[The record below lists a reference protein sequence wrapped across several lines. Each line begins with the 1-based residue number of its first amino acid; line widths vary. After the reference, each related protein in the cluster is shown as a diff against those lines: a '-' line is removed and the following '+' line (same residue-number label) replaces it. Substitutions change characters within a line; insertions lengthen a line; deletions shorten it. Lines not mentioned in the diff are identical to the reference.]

1 MLAARQRTRGS
12 KKAIKLKQKPSLEK
26 KRMRKKEIAELIYKR
41 ERGER
46 VRDPERFVICPF
58 REAERSQGECP

>member
-1 MLAARQRTRGS
+1 
-12 KKAIKLKQKPSLEK
+12 
-26 KRMRKKEIAELIYKR
+26 MRKKEIAELIYKR